1 MELQV
6 SEVGS
11 HYSCYGFT
19 QNPLSP
25 KLRSP
30 CGLCLDA
37 WNMVGP
43 NSGEL
48 HLKQDTESCVNLKE
62 KRKGDDGKMYGVFTV
77 T

>member
-6 SEVGS
+6 SEVSS

-30 CGLCLDA
+30 CGLCLA
-37 WNMVGP
+37 ALNMVGP

-48 HLKQDTESCVNLKE
+48 HLKQDTEKFMCQSEGK
-62 KRKGDDGKMYGVFTV
+62 KKGR
-77 T
+77 